1 MSIVI
6 VASHNPGKVI
16 ELQAYLQ
23 VCNWQLQ
30 LMPADLEI
38 DETGTTFAENA
49 VLKATTASQALGH
62 WAIADDSG
70 LMVDALDG
78 APGLFSA
85 RYGQNDSDRI
95 ARLLGELGDTTHRQA
110 QFVCALALANS
121 TGEVVVQTT
130 GICPGEI
137 LAAPRGEGGFG
148 YDPIFYVPS
157 QRLTFAE
164 MSVEQKHQVSH
175 RGIAMENFLA
185 ALKERGLEQL
195 GY

>member
-23 VCNWQLQ
+23 ACNWQLQ

-49 VLKATTASQALGH
+49 ALKASSASQALGH

-70 LMVDALDG
+70 LMVGALKG

-95 ARLLGELGDTTHRQA
+95 ARLLRELGDTTHRQA
-110 QFVCALALANS
+110 QFVCALALTNP

-137 LAAPRGEGGFG
+137 LVAPQGEGGFG

-157 QRLTFAE
+157 QQLTFAE

-185 ALKERGLEQL
+185 ALKAKGLEQL